1 MSVLL
6 TVLSYFIGAKTFNYL
21 DRNSAYTGFVSSDP
35 GCAEQLKAAAAWA
48 KSRESGVLEFRIET
62 SLAGTDADLQSSASQ
77 VEVFIAWRPINHRP
91 QTGKPPSHS
100 ATPELLTSRLDTE
113 INNRAEYSVLPA
125 LLRVA
130 GPPVIRMRRTD

>member
-48 KSRESGVLEFRIET
+48 KSRESGVAGVLEFWIEI
-62 SLAGTDADLQSSASQ
+62 SFAGTDADLQSSASR
-77 VEVFIAWRPINHRP
+77 VEVFIAWRPIIHLP
-91 QTGKPPSHS
+91 LPGKPTSHS
-100 ATPELLTSRLDTE
+100 STSELLTRPFASDR
-113 INNRAEYSVLPA
+113 
-125 LLRVA
+125 
-130 GPPVIRMRRTD
+130 